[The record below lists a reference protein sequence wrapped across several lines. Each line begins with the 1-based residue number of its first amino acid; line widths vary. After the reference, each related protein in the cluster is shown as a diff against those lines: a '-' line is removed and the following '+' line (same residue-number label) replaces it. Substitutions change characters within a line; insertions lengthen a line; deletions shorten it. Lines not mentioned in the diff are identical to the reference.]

1 MMFLFR
7 RKKIVVDCF
16 IDNPVVQNLFKIDHA
31 HKFVPLEWKQLP
43 PMVDVKSLQD
53 PRSKESIPI
62 PTAKRCVGM
71 VNLFTAGFVLPS
83 WTDFKIEMM
92 KDGLFFKH
100 DPMGGLD
107 ANPHPPF
114 MYWEELYK
122 GYQHVK
128 ISSPWL
134 IKEKTGV
141 KFTWNQCTYHNTERH
156 ANYHALSGILD
167 FKAQHNTHV
176 NIFVKKGTTLTVSA
190 GDPLIQ
196 LIPLTERDV
205 ELKHHVV
212 DASEYEKIA
221 KEFTQ
226 KSMWGG
232 QHRSLLNAM
241 PASKCPVG
249 FK

>member
-1 MMFLFR
+1 
-7 RKKIVVDCF
+7 
-16 IDNPVVQNLFKIDHA
+16 
-31 HKFVPLEWKQLP
+31 
-43 PMVDVKSLQD
+43 
-53 PRSKESIPI
+53 
-62 PTAKRCVGM
+62 
-71 VNLFTAGFVLPS
+71 
-83 WTDFKIEMM
+83 MM

-114 MYWEELYK
+114 MYCEELYK

-128 ISSPWL
+128 ISNPWL

-141 KFTWNQCTYHNTERH
+141 KFIWNQCTYHNTERH

-176 NIFVKKGTTLTVSA
+176 NVFVKKGTTLNVSA

-196 LIPLTERDV
+196 IIPLTERDV

-212 DASEYEKIA
+212 DAGEYEKIA
-221 KEFTQ
+221 NEFTK

-232 QHRSLLNAM
+232 QHRALYNQNKE
-241 PASKCPVG
+241 SKCPFG